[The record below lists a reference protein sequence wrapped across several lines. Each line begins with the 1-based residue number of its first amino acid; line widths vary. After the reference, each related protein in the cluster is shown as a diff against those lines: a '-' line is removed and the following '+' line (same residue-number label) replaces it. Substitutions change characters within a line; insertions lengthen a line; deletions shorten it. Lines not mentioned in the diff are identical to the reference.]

1 MIAVPEQ
8 RCFIYAG
15 TVLKSTIYI
24 TINRWLHDISFGF
37 DTCLVNCHFWRS
49 LGVKSSA
56 RSAKNWRTRAG
67 LCLCCFSK
75 AISIEPQPQ
84 KNDNW
89 KMRQQEKTAIAWRL
103 WPNSSAIEK
112 SKSGKKPVSRQHTY
126 HQFFLYFYLVCNI
139 SFSNRSMRVKPWD
152 TLKKLHCKKTILALH
167 VFYYDC
173 YNISAAAELSRAMV
187 TSFFAWP
194 MTRTENYGH
203 NSLLSSFD
211 MALILF
217 RYLERIRLFQQP
229 ECAEM
234 KTSSV

>member
-1 MIAVPEQ
+1 MPLSQILSNNYAGTVFFLTDFIEAMIAVPGQ
-8 RCFIYAG
+8 CCFIYAG

-67 LCLCCFSK
+67 LCLCRFSK
-75 AISIEPQPQ
+75 AISIEPRPQ

-112 SKSGKKPVSRQHTY
+112 SKSRKKTSQPAAAR
-126 HQFFLYFYLVCNI
+126 LLVYNI
-139 SFSNRSMRVKPWD
+139 SF
-152 TLKKLHCKKTILALH
+152 
-167 VFYYDC
+167 F
-173 YNISAAAELSRAMV
+173 
-187 TSFFAWP
+187 
-194 MTRTENYGH
+194 
-203 NSLLSSFD
+203 
-211 MALILF
+211 
-217 RYLERIRLFQQP
+217 
-229 ECAEM
+229 
-234 KTSSV
+234 

>member
-1 MIAVPEQ
+1 MKNYWEFLGKYLRFLTVLILIFNNSYSFLREIDDTLPFLVHTYDSLSQILSNYYAGTVFFLTDFIEAMIALPEQ

-56 RSAKNWRTRAG
+56 RSAKNWSTRAG
-67 LCLCCFSK
+67 LCLCRFSK
-75 AISIEPQPQ
+75 AISIEPRPQ

-112 SKSGKKPVSRQHTY
+112 SKPGKKPVSLQHIIK
-126 HQFFLYFYLVCNI
+126 FFC
-139 SFSNRSMRVKPWD
+139 
-152 TLKKLHCKKTILALH
+152 ILS
-167 VFYYDC
+167 
-173 YNISAAAELSRAMV
+173 I
-187 TSFFAWP
+187 
-194 MTRTENYGH
+194 
-203 NSLLSSFD
+203 
-211 MALILF
+211 
-217 RYLERIRLFQQP
+217 
-229 ECAEM
+229 
-234 KTSSV
+234 

>member
-75 AISIEPQPQ
+75 AISIEPRPQ
-84 KNDNW
+84 K
-89 KMRQQEKTAIAWRL
+89 KRQLENETARKNSNCLTFVAQLICDRKIKTRGKNQLACSI
-103 WPNSSAIEK
+103 SSN
-112 SKSGKKPVSRQHTY
+112 
-126 HQFFLYFYLVCNI
+126 FFVYLVYNI
-139 SFSNRSMRVKPWD
+139 SFFNRSMRVKPWD

-173 YNISAAAELSRAMV
+173 YNISAAAELSLAMV

-203 NSLLSSFD
+203 NGLLSSFD